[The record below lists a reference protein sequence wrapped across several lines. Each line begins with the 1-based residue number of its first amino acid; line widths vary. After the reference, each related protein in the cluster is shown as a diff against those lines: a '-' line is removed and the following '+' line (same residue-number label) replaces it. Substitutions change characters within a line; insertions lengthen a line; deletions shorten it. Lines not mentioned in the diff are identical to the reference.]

1 MDFLTI
7 RMLDFSKPFIA
18 SPLEGEGI
26 SLPGVAAC
34 HLVSGFSVFSV
45 FRVLCVSVVEL
56 FAFNTAAPILRA
68 PFQRLDQPLIER
80 IERTFA

>member
-1 MDFLTI
+1 MDFLTT

-18 SPLEGEGI
+18 SPLGGEGI
-26 SLPGVAAC
+26 ALTGRAAC

-45 FRVLCVSVVEL
+45 FSVSAWFKL
-56 FAFNTAAPILRA
+56 FVFNTAAPILLA
-68 PFQRLDQPLIER
+68 PFQRLDQPFIER

>member
-26 SLPGVAAC
+26 
-34 HLVSGFSVFSV
+34 
-45 FRVLCVSVVEL
+45 EL
-56 FAFNTAAPILRA
+56 RMRNNLDNLIQLTIHQFHRQHRGTRRPALDRHVHTAIG
-68 PFQRLDQPLIER
+68 
-80 IERTFA
+80 